1 MSNAGD
7 RMRQATDV
15 SLLNQLVLEVYL
27 AAWTMTGVEDEQRLR
42 PVAASSDDADDGETA
57 LDVVDLEHFIEATRG
72 LDVGVHRGEIA
83 ERRYPSTSRG
93 RGRLLQAG
101 AVARLRSHRRR
112 LGRRRDVRS
121 ERVGSVCSTTGP
133 YLTDQTG
140 DYSRGGS
147 CVAF

>member
-1 MSNAGD
+1 
-7 RMRQATDV
+7 MRQATDM

-42 PVAASSDDADDGETA
+42 PVAASSDDADDGEPT
-57 LDVVDLEHFIEATRG
+57 LDVVDLEHFIEAIRG
-72 LDVGVHRGEIA
+72 LSFGVHRGEIA
-83 ERRYPSTSRG
+83 EWRYPSTLRG

-101 AVARLRSHRRR
+101 AVTRLRSHRRR
-112 LGRRRDVRS
+112 LGRRRDVQS
-121 ERVGSVCSTTGP
+121 ERAGSVCHTTGP